1 MKLYLLE
8 RTQRLAISRD
18 DAWQFFSDPKNL
30 AEITPPSMAFHVTN
44 RPAEVMHP
52 GMIITYKVRPLPGL
66 SVDWVTEITHV
77 REPEFFVD
85 EQRFGPY
92 RFWHHQHHFRDI
104 EGGTEIRDLVHYAL
118 PLDPAGRA
126 VQKWMVG
133 PRLQR
138 IFDYRREVLRS
149 RFREIS

>member
-44 RPAEVMHP
+44 RTAEVMHP